1 MIIYKFTQGNLGV
14 KKIAKSRFQSPV
26 KEKKSQIVTLV
37 TDSAIP
43 GVSKNFQT
51 QFDRFAFDLVKIFYV
66 EKLYEI
72 YSYG

>member
-51 QFDRFAFDLVKIFYV
+51 QFD
-66 EKLYEI
+66 
-72 YSYG
+72 